1 MEMTIAKKRR
11 LSEGQHIIP
20 NGLIGMIFLL
30 ATEIMFFSGLISSFV
45 VNRAEKPGAW
55 DAPWQ
60 HVLPIEQTLLNTI
73 ILSLSAV
80 TMMAALWLIYRSKDL
95 KKTQIAIIISLLLG
109 SAFVILQGRE
119 WVSLIDYGM
128 TTSSSIFGGFFY
140 IIIGAHALH
149 AVVGILILLY
159 VFKKTKD
166 ESLTTDDK
174 ALSIMVGSIYWFFVV
189 LLWPVLYYLVY
200 FS

>member
-1 MEMTIAKKRR
+1 MTVEKKRR

-20 NGLIGMIFLL
+20 NGLIGMIFLI
-30 ATEIMFFSGLISSFV
+30 ATEIMFFSGLISAFV

-60 HVLPIEQTLLNTI
+60 HVLPVEQTLVNTI
-73 ILSLSAV
+73 ILALSAV
-80 TMMAALWLIYRSKDL
+80 TMMAALWFIYKSKDI
-95 KKTQIAIIISLLLG
+95 KKTKIAIIISLLFG
-109 SAFVILQGRE
+109 SAFVLLQGRE
-119 WVSLIDYGM
+119 WISLIEYGM

-159 VFKKTKD
+159 LFNKTSK
-166 ESLTTDDK
+166 ESLEIPEK
-174 ALSIMVGSIYWFFVV
+174 AFSIMVGSVYWFFVV
-189 LLWPVLYYLVY
+189 FLWPVLYYLIY
-200 FS
+200 LS

>member
-1 MEMTIAKKRR
+1 MTVEKKRR

-20 NGLIGMIFLL
+20 NGLIGMIFLI
-30 ATEIMFFSGLISSFV
+30 ATEIMFFSGLISAFV

-60 HVLPIEQTLLNTI
+60 HVLPVEQTLVNTI
-73 ILSLSAV
+73 ILALSAV
-80 TMMAALWLIYRSKDL
+80 TMMAALWFIYKSKDI
-95 KKTQIAIIISLLLG
+95 KKTKIAIIISLLLG
-109 SAFVILQGRE
+109 SAFVLLQGRE
-119 WVSLIDYGM
+119 WISLIEYGM

-159 VFKKTKD
+159 LFNKTSK
-166 ESLTTDDK
+166 ESLEIPEK
-174 ALSIMVGSIYWFFVV
+174 AFSIMVGSVYWFFVV
-189 LLWPVLYYLVY
+189 FLWPVLYYLIY
-200 FS
+200 LS